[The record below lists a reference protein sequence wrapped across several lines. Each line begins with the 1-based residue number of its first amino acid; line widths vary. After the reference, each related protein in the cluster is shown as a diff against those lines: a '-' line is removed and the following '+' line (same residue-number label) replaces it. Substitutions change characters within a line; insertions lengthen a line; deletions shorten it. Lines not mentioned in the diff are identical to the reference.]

1 MTECQML
8 CTERLRWKLCHHAWR
23 KYAKA
28 HQTARSLLESANSP
42 GEHRAAVML
51 GVKASIAYLRA
62 LVADGDGDDDD
73 RNMILKLIATAQ
85 VLAEADAQ
93 PVQRVYRQTLSE

>member
-1 MTECQML
+1 
-8 CTERLRWKLCHHAWR
+8 
-23 KYAKA
+23 
-28 HQTARSLLESANSP
+28 
-42 GEHRAAVML
+42 ML